1 MLDRQIVPPSS
12 MMSPV
17 CIDKQLA
24 APRKLPKGQGPLF
37 EGAGPKRRLP
47 VVGDWWVASAEL
59 LRMSRHDRNPVTAL
73 PSSILH
79 GTKIHSHTG
88 VGAAPQVGCSVAEHA
103 AGPRYGLCDDG
114 TRRRNPCSYQN
125 IWLGVSCSIGQSV

>member
-79 GTKIHSHTG
+79 GSLCRSRAQMKCWRRGDGWITRTVEI
-88 VGAAPQVGCSVAEHA
+88 CST
-103 AGPRYGLCDDG
+103 Y
-114 TRRRNPCSYQN
+114 S
-125 IWLGVSCSIGQSV
+125 WLISQSNAS